1 MDHVHHGGSRS
12 WRLWYTEPARQWE
25 EALPIGNGRLGG
37 MVFGGVQEERIQL
50 NEDTLWAGFPRDTIN
65 YEVQR
70 YLARA
75 RELVFAGRYAEAQA
89 LIEARMQGRDVEPY
103 QPLGDLYI
111 RMASEGEAAK
121 PDAYRREL
129 DIADGIACCSFQL
142 NGARIERE
150 YLASAPDQV
159 LAIRLRADRAR
170 ALDVDLALTSPHP
183 CQVIAAIE
191 AANRASLRMQGRA
204 PSHVA
209 DNYFQDHPQA
219 VLYEEDRGLRF
230 AAWLD
235 IRVTDGDVTA
245 GSQGVSIRGASEL
258 VILLAAGTNFRGFD
272 QQPDAADMLA
282 ESRCRKVLAAVSGV
296 SYDELRTRHVTE
308 HRELF
313 DRVDLS
319 LASDHLSN
327 DRAGDSTEE
336 GGEEADAKEV
346 MIPTDVLLM
355 HYRQHLTEA
364 SRQAC
369 SLCRSLEELYF
380 QYGRYLLMASSRP
393 GTQPANLQGIWNQH
407 VQPPWFS
414 DYTTNINTEMN
425 YWPAEVCNLSECHEP
440 LLRMLGELAETGR
453 RTAAIHYGARGWT
466 AHHNVDLWRMS
477 TPTGGDASWA
487 FWPMGGAWLA
497 MHLWEHYL
505 FTRDERYLK
514 EYAYPL
520 LKGAAL
526 FCLDWLVEGPDGYL
540 VTNPATSPENK
551 FVDEQG
557 RPCSVSMATTSD
569 LSIIRQ
575 LLEYAMAAAEA
586 IGGDAPFAAEAEAAL
601 RRMPPLSI
609 GRYGQLQEWWEDF
622 PEHEPGHR
630 HFSHLIGLYP
640 GKLIHEGTPEWLAAA
655 RVTLDRRLE
664 HGSGHTG
671 WSCAWLINLFAR
683 LRDGEAA
690 HRYVET
696 LLAKS
701 TYPNLFDAHP
711 PFQIDGNFGGAAG
724 IAEMLLQSH
733 LGSVDLLPALPAAWR
748 SGYVRGLR
756 ARGGFEVDIAWQDGR
771 LTEARIT
778 SLNGEPC
785 RVRCP
790 EAKAGTALT
799 VTQHGSG
806 AVVVVDERGCF
817 ATEPGAS
824 YIVRSPIRSH
834 T

>member
-1 MDHVHHGGSRS
+1 MGHIHHEGRKRS
-12 WRLWYTEPARQWE
+12 WRLWYTEPAGQWE

-37 MVFGGVQEERIQL
+37 MVFGGIQEERIQL

-75 RELVFAGRYAEAQA
+75 RELVFAGKYAEAQA
-89 LIEARMQGRDVEPY
+89 LIEAHMQGRDVEPY

-111 RMASEGEAAK
+111 RMAGPDAAVK

-129 DIADGIACCSFQL
+129 DIADGIASCSFLL
-142 NGARIERE
+142 NGVRIERE
-150 YLASAPDQV
+150 YLASAPDQLIAV
-159 LAIRLRADRAR
+159 RLRAERAG
-170 ALDVDLALTSPHP
+170 ALDVDLSLTAPHP
-183 CQVIAAIE
+183 HQVDATAESHIRAI
-191 AANRASLRMQGRA
+191 LRMQGRS

-209 DNYFQDHPQA
+209 DNYRGDHPRA
-219 VLYEEDRGLRF
+219 VIYEEDRGLRF

-235 IRVTDGDVTA
+235 IRATDGHVSVIDN
-245 GSQGVSIRGASEL
+245 GVSVRGASEL
-258 VILLAAGTNFRGFD
+258 VIRLAAATNFRGFD
-272 QQPDAADMLA
+272 QQPEPVDSLAADRCRAVLDAA
-282 ESRCRKVLAAVSGV
+282 SGF
-296 SYDELRTRHVTE
+296 SYAELRERHVAE
-308 HRELF
+308 HRKMF
-313 DRVDLS
+313 DRVDIALTGVGT
-319 LASDHLSN
+319 AEDAHAA
-327 DRAGDSTEE
+327 DVRAVD
-336 GGEEADAKEV
+336 D
-346 MIPTDVLLM
+346 MPTDELLER
-355 HYRQHLTEA
+355 YRQHAADA
-364 SRQAC
+364 SHQAC
-369 SLCRSLEELYF
+369 SLCRLLEELYF

-393 GTQPANLQGIWNQH
+393 GTQPANLQGIWNHH

-414 DYTTNINTEMN
+414 DYTTNINTQMN

-514 EYAYPL
+514 EHAYPL

-575 LLEYAMAAAEA
+575 LLEYGIEAAQAV
-586 IGGDAPFAAEAEAAL
+586 GGDEVFISEAESAL
-601 RRMPPLSI
+601 KRMPPFRI

-630 HFSHLIGLYP
+630 HFSQLIGLYP
-640 GKLIHEGTPEWLAAA
+640 GKLIHEGTREWLDAA
-655 RVTLDRRLE
+655 RVTLHLRLE

-683 LRDGEAA
+683 LRDGQAA

-696 LLAKS
+696 LLTKS

-711 PFQIDGNFGGAAG
+711 PFQIDGNFGGTAG
-724 IAEMLLQSH
+724 FAEMLLQSH
-733 LGSVDLLPALPAAWR
+733 HGSIDLLPALPEAWR

-778 SLNGEPC
+778 SLKGEAC
-785 RVRCP
+785 RVRCIGADT
-790 EAKAGTALT
+790 ESSAAWSITAE
-799 VTQHGSG
+799 GSG
-806 AVVVVDERGCF
+806 AAIAVDANGCF
-817 ATEPGAS
+817 ETQPGER
-824 YIVRSPIRSH
+824 YIVRMGN
-834 T
+834 

>member
-1 MDHVHHGGSRS
+1 
-12 WRLWYTEPARQWE
+12 
-25 EALPIGNGRLGG
+25 
-37 MVFGGVQEERIQL
+37 
-50 NEDTLWAGFPRDTIN
+50 
-65 YEVQR
+65 
-70 YLARA
+70 
-75 RELVFAGRYAEAQA
+75 VFAGQYAEAQG
-89 LIEARMQGRDVEPY
+89 LIEAHMQGRDVEPY
-103 QPLGDLYI
+103 QPLGDLHI
-111 RMASEGEAAK
+111 RMNSSTGTEVPEA
-121 PDAYRREL
+121 YHREL
-129 DIADGIACCSFQL
+129 DIEQGIARCSFLL
-142 NGARIERE
+142 NGVRIERE
-150 YLASAPDQV
+150 YLASAPDQIIAV
-159 LAIRLRADRAR
+159 RLRADRAG
-170 ALDVDLALTSPHP
+170 ALDVEVTLTTPHP
-183 CQVIAAIE
+183 GQVE
-191 AANRASLRMQGRA
+191 SSVVSANRASLRMYGQS

-209 DNYFQDHPQA
+209 DNYRQDHPQA
-219 VLYEEDRGLRF
+219 VLYEDDRGLRF

-235 IRVTDGDVTA
+235 IRTSDGRLAPT
-245 GSQGVSIRGASEL
+245 GQCVSISGASEI
-258 VILLAAGTNFRGFD
+258 VILLTAATNHRGFD
-272 QQPDAADMLA
+272 QQPDPNDALAAD
-282 ESRCRKVLAAVSGV
+282 RCRAALDAAAGY
-296 SYDELRTRHVTE
+296 SYEELRERHAAE
-308 HRELF
+308 HRRLF
-313 DRVDLS
+313 ARVDLS
-319 LASDHLSN
+319 LAEGLEAVSDSVHQ
-327 DRAGDSTEE
+327 
-336 GGEEADAKEV
+336 
-346 MIPTDVLLM
+346 IPTDQLLQL
-355 HYRQHLTEA
+355 YQQHMAEGSHA
-364 SRQAC
+364 E
-369 SLCRSLEELYF
+369 CRMCRWLEELYF

-393 GTQPANLQGIWNQH
+393 GTQPANLQGIWNPYI
-407 VQPPWFS
+407 QPPWFS
-414 DYTTNINTEMN
+414 DYTTNINTQMN
-425 YWPAEVCNLSECHEP
+425 YWLAEVCNLSECHEP

-575 LLEYAMAAAEA
+575 LFANCIEAAEA
-586 IGGDAPFAAEAEAAL
+586 IGGDEELTAEVQAAL
-601 RRMPPLSI
+601 KRLPPLRI

-640 GKLIHEGTPEWLAAA
+640 GTIIHEGTPEWLAAA
-655 RVTLDRRLE
+655 RMTLHRRLE

-690 HRYVET
+690 HRYVQT
-696 LLAKS
+696 LLTKS

-711 PFQIDGNFGGAAG
+711 PFQIDGNFGGTAG
-724 IAEMLLQSH
+724 FAEMLLQSH

-756 ARGGFEVDIAWQDGR
+756 ARGGFEVDIAWQDGW

-785 RVRCP
+785 RVRY
-790 EAKAGTALT
+790 L
-799 VTQHGSG
+799 GSD
-806 AVVVVDERGCF
+806 ADVLPSVFRESDEIAADVDEHGRF
-817 ATEPGAS
+817 VTEAGAS
-824 YIVRSPIRSH
+824 YLIRLA
-834 T
+834 

>member
-1 MDHVHHGGSRS
+1 MDLIQYKGRKRNMS
-12 WRLWYTEPARQWE
+12 LWYTEPAQEWE

-37 MVFGGVQEERIQL
+37 MVFGGVQEERVQL

-65 YEVQR
+65 YEVRR

-75 RELVFAGRYAEAQA
+75 RELVFAGQYAEAQA
-89 LIEARMQGRDVEPY
+89 LIEAHMQGRDVEPY

-111 RMASEGEAAK
+111 RMTGSETAAK
-121 PDAYRREL
+121 PDAYHREL
-129 DIADGIACCSFQL
+129 DIAEGIARCSFL
-142 NGARIERE
+142 MNGVRIERE
-150 YLASAPDQV
+150 YLASAPDQL
-159 LAIRLRADRAR
+159 LAVRLRADRHG
-170 ALDVDLALTSPHP
+170 ALNVDLALATPHP
-183 CQVIAAIE
+183 AQAVATLAS
-191 AANRASLRMQGRA
+191 ANRASLKLEGRS

-209 DNYFQDHPQA
+209 DNYRGDHPQA

-230 AAWLD
+230 AIWLD
-235 IRVTDGDVTA
+235 IRATDGHLAAVED
-245 GSQGVSIRGASEL
+245 GVSVRGASEL
-258 VILLAAGTNFRGFD
+258 VILLAAATNYRGYD
-272 QQPDAADMLA
+272 QQPDPSDSLAAD
-282 ESRCRKVLAAVSGV
+282 RCREVLDAVSGV
-296 SYDELRTRHVTE
+296 SYEELRQRHSAE

-319 LASDHLSN
+319 LA
-327 DRAGDSTEE
+327 E
-336 GGEEADAKEV
+336 GPDADGEEADR
-346 MIPTDVLLM
+346 IPTGQMLQ
-355 HYRQHLTEA
+355 HYRQHLGDDSHGE
-364 SRQAC
+364 C
-369 SLCRSLEELYF
+369 KLCRTLEELYF

-393 GTQPANLQGIWNQH
+393 GTQPANLQGIWNHH

-414 DYTTNINTEMN
+414 DYTTNINTQMN

-440 LLRMLGELAETGR
+440 LLRMLGELAVTGR

-505 FTRDERYLK
+505 FTLDDRYLR

-540 VTNPATSPENK
+540 VTNPSTSPENK

-575 LLEYAMAAAEA
+575 VLEYGIEAARAV
-586 IGGDAPFAAEAEAAL
+586 GGDEEFTAEAEAAIRAL
-601 RRMPPLSI
+601 PPLSI

-622 PEHEPGHR
+622 TEHEPGHR

-640 GKLIHEGTPEWLAAA
+640 GKLIHEGSPEWLEAA
-655 RVTLDRRLE
+655 RVTLARRLE

-711 PFQIDGNFGGAAG
+711 PFQIDGNFGGTAG
-724 IAEMLLQSH
+724 VAEMLLQSH
-733 LGSVDLLPALPAAWR
+733 LGSIDLLPAVPKAWR

-756 ARGGFEVDIAWQDGR
+756 ARGGFEVDIAWQDGK

-778 SLNGEPC
+778 SLKGERC
-785 RVRCP
+785 RVRCSG
-790 EAKAGTALT
+790 AIAGAGLS
-799 VTQHGSG
+799 VTLSGSG
-806 AVVVVDERGCF
+806 VAAPVDEHGWF
-817 ATEPGAS
+817 ATEPGAT
-824 YIVRSPIRSH
+824 YIVRF
-834 T
+834 